1 MTTIGFVVGEPSGD
15 RIGADL
21 IRALRSQS
29 DGELHVVGLGGEAMQ
44 AEGLTSLFDIHEL
57 SIIGIG
63 AIVARLPQL
72 LRRVSQTADF
82 IVDAKPDA
90 LVIIDSPTFS
100 HRVARRVRARLP
112 QMPIANYI
120 PPTVWAWREGR
131 AAAMRPYV
139 DHAICALPFEPETLR
154 RLGGPPATY
163 VGHPLMTTPALR
175 QMIEEANRPSAD
187 RTPTSPPTLLI
198 LPGSRRGEINRLI
211 DDFGATFQRLLTML
225 PGLTAIIPTLERHRP
240 IIEAKIANWENK
252 PVIVTGEAEK
262 WAAFAKAD
270 AAIAASGTV
279 SLELAL
285 ADVPMA
291 LAYRLDPI
299 GYRFRHLI
307 SAWTAALPNFIVGHP
322 LVPEHFHEFVRPE
335 MLARRLQRLLTD
347 TPERRAQLAGFAEIR
362 DAMAID
368 RPPGEAAAS
377 IVLDLVRQGRPTNPR

>member
-21 IRALRSQS
+21 IRALRSQT

-82 IVDAKPDA
+82 IVDAKPDE

-112 QMPIANYI
+112 QMPIVNYI

-175 QMIEEANRPSAD
+175 QMIEEVNRPAAD
-187 RTPTSPPTLLI
+187 RAPSSPPTLLI

-211 DDFGATFQRLLTML
+211 DDFGATFQQLLTRM

-307 SAWTAALPNFIVGHP
+307 SAWTAALPNFIAGHP

-377 IVLDLVRQGRPTNPR
+377 IVLDLVRQGRPTKPE

>member
-21 IRALRSQS
+21 IRALRSQAG
-29 DGELHVVGLGGEAMQ
+29 GELRVIGLGGEAMQ
-44 AEGLTSLFDIHEL
+44 AEGLTSLFDIDEL

-100 HRVARRVRARLP
+100 HRVARRVRTRLP
-112 QMPIANYI
+112 KMPIANYI

-131 AAAMRPYV
+131 AASMRPYV
-139 DHAICALPFEPETLR
+139 DHAICALPFEPETLC

-175 QMIEEANRPSAD
+175 RMVEDANRPAAD
-187 RTPTSPPTLLI
+187 RTPALSPTLVI

-211 DDFGATFQRLLTML
+211 DDFGMTFQRLLTMT

-240 IIEAKIANWENK
+240 IIEAKIAHWENK
-252 PVIVTGEAEK
+252 PMVVTGEAAK

-322 LVPEHFHEFVRPE
+322 LVPEHFHEIVRPE
-335 MLARRLQRLLTD
+335 LLARRLQRLLTD

-362 DAMAID
+362 DAMAIE
-368 RPPGEAAAS
+368 RPPGEAAAD
-377 IVLDLVRQGRPTNPR
+377 IVLDLVRQGRPTNLK